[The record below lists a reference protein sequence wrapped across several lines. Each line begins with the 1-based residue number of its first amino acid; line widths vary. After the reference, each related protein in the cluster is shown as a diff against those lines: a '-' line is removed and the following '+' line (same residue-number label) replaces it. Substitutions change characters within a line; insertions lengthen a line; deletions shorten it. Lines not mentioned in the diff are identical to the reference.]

1 MEQTRAASEAR
12 IAQGKAL
19 RERVPRSAHAEWS
32 APAGRRDPIEILEQ
46 TAATRLPELLPI
58 RYGRMSESPFAFFR
72 GNAAVM
78 AADLAGTRDTGLRT
92 QICGDAHLMNF
103 GTYAAPDRSLVFD
116 LNDFDETI
124 AGPWEWDV
132 KRLAA
137 SIVVA
142 ARENDFP
149 VEVADGAVAGS
160 AASYRAKMLEC
171 AALTPLDVWYA
182 RIDEKT
188 IGALKSD
195 ALEKLGREINKKAL
209 TRTNE
214 RTFPKLTRLVDG
226 EPRIIDDP
234 PLIYHDVRMPGP
246 GHPDAQVVMDEYR
259 QSLRREQ
266 RALFDR
272 YELVDV
278 ALKVV
283 GVGSVGT
290 RCFVGLFLAG
300 DRHPLLLQM
309 KEANASVLAPF
320 VGESPFENHGERVVT
335 GQRLMQAASDIF
347 LGWTKAV
354 SGFHYYARQLH
365 DMKGSAELADM
376 SASAFT
382 GYAKL
387 CGLTLAR
394 AHARGG
400 DAASI
405 AGYLGR
411 GVAFDKALVQFA
423 RAYAAQNAR
432 DFAALQS
439 AIESGRIATSPE

>member
-1 MEQTRAASEAR
+1 MEQDRTLEAP
-12 IAQGKAL
+12 IARGKAL
-19 RERVPRSAHAEWS
+19 RERLPRAAHAEWN

-46 TAATRLPELLPI
+46 TAATRLSELLPI

-72 GNAAVM
+72 GSAAVM
-78 AADLAGTRDTGLRT
+78 AADLANTPDTGLRT
-92 QICGDAHLMNF
+92 QLCGDAHLMNF

-116 LNDFDETI
+116 VNDFDETI
-124 AGPWEWDV
+124 AGPWEWDL

-137 SIVVA
+137 SIAIA

-149 VEVADGAVAGS
+149 VEIAAGAVEAS
-160 AASYRAKMLEC
+160 VAAYREKMLEC

-188 IGALKSD
+188 LAALKSD
-195 ALEKLGREINKKAL
+195 ALEKLGRAINKKARS
-209 TRTNE
+209 RTNE
-214 RTFPKLTRLVDG
+214 RTFPKLARVVDG
-226 EPRIIDDP
+226 QPRIIDDP
-234 PLIYHDVRMPGP
+234 PLIYHDARTPDP
-246 GHPDAQVVMDEYR
+246 GHPDAQIVIEGYR
-259 QSLRREQ
+259 ASLRREQ

-290 RCFVGLFLAG
+290 RCFVALFLAG

-320 VGESPFENHGERVVT
+320 VGESPFENQGERVVT
-335 GQRLMQAASDIF
+335 GQQLMQAASDIF

-365 DMKGSAELADM
+365 DMKASAELADM
-376 SASAFT
+376 SPRVFT
-382 GYAKL
+382 GYAQL

-400 DAASI
+400 DAAAI

-411 GVAFDKALVQFA
+411 GTAFDKALVQFA
-423 RAYAAQNAR
+423 QAYAAQNAH

-439 AIESGRIATSPE
+439 AIESGRITTSPE